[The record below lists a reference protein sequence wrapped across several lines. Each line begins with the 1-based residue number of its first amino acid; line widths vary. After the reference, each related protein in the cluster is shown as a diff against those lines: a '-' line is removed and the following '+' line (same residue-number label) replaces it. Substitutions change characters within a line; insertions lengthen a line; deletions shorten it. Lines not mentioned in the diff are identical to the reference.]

1 MAESGNLTIG
11 KVVAKLKPTYPD
23 LSVSK
28 VRFLEDEGLLNPS
41 RTPGGYR
48 MYSPKDVDRLETIL
62 YLQKSKFLPL
72 NVIKDELDGS
82 VVKPSSVVTPSK
94 IVAAEAEAQ
103 EEVAEREAQVEAVVT
118 ESKAKAPSPV
128 KAEIDTT
135 VYVDSKLVNEL
146 HPIDRMPQVAGV
158 PISLVRK
165 MADNGLIRLRKSPAG
180 RDLVDGHDLHLIK
193 VCSELG
199 RFGIEPRNL
208 RQYVS
213 AANREVPLLEQA
225 LVSIPRQSGESDQDR
240 MKRRADAL
248 ERLLGLTGEVRE
260 SLLRRE
266 LTSGSIN
273 Y

>member
-11 KVVAKLKPTYPD
+11 KVVAKLKPTYSD
-23 LSVSK
+23 LTVSK

-48 MYSPKDVDRLETIL
+48 MYSPKDVERLETIL

-82 VVKPSSVVTPSK
+82 VVKPSSLVTPSK
-94 IVAAEAEAQ
+94 IVAVEAQ
-103 EEVAEREAQVEAVVT
+103 AEEEPQASAIEE
-118 ESKAKAPSPV
+118 AKAEV
-128 KAEIDTT
+128 KAQSYTQAPAEIDTT
-135 VYVDSKLVNEL
+135 TYVDSKLVNDL

-225 LVSIPRQSGESDQDR
+225 LVSIPRHSGESDQER
-240 MKRRADAL
+240 MQRRSEAL
-248 ERLLGLTGEVRE
+248 DRLLSLTGDVRE
-260 SLLRRE
+260 SILRRE
-266 LTSGSIN
+266 LTSGNIH

>member
-1 MAESGNLTIG
+1 MADGGNLTIG

-28 VRFLEDEGLLNPS
+28 VRFLEDEGLLNPQ

-48 MYSPKDVDRLETIL
+48 MYSPKDVERLETIL

-82 VVKPSSVVTPSK
+82 IIKPSSVVTPSR
-94 IVAAEAEAQ
+94 IVAAETKSLAQGVQ
-103 EEVAEREAQVEAVVT
+103 EE
-118 ESKAKAPSPV
+118 PV
-128 KAEIDTT
+128 KPEPKPQSTATPQPEIDTAT
-135 VYVDSKLVNEL
+135 YVDSKLVNEL
-146 HPIDRMPQVAGV
+146 HPIDKMPQVAGV

-225 LVSIPRQSGESDQDR
+225 LVSIPRHSGESDQDR
-240 MKRRADAL
+240 MKRRAEAL

-266 LTSGSIN
+266 LTSGTFN